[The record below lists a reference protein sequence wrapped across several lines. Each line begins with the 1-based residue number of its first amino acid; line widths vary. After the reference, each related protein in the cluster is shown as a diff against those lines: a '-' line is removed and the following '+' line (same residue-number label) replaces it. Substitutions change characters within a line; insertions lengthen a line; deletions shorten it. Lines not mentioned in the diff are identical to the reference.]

1 MGSKKRKTQVSAE
14 THTKSSALQQS
25 KGTSAPTPST
35 RGQRS
40 KRKPSPGGGATTLS
54 QDAAAL
60 ASQLGFTDQ
69 TLLASLMP
77 PTKPGPKSTL
87 SVSQKVTDSRQQR
100 KGAGPPGSVKTKQPA
115 VRPKPN
121 PKAASTQ
128 LADTR
133 KRKREGTEK
142 ATSKPQK
149 NTALQLA
156 PREKYKSLL
165 GNSKG
170 LGHRRDKQT
179 TKATDSVL
187 TGTQR
192 DQPTPVGTDDDKM
205 STMTPLQRQMAKKLA
220 GARFRHINEQLYTT
234 PGHQSFT
241 LFQKQPDIFHDY
253 HRGFRSQVES
263 WPVNPVDVLIDYIR
277 QQPQNTVVADM
288 GCGEAKIA
296 QSVTQRVHS
305 FDLVAANDHITPCDI
320 AHTPLGDNVVD
331 VVVFC
336 LALMGTNY
344 LDFLR
349 EAHRICKPRGKLLI
363 AEVVSR
369 FTDIDAFVALLEML
383 GFTLVRKDD
392 SNKMFILLELIK
404 VRSRKQQKNNDIDLA
419 SAPSLLKPC
428 IYKRR

>member
-1 MGSKKRKTQVSAE
+1 MGSKKRKTKVAAE
-14 THTKSSALQQS
+14 THTKSPALQQS

-35 RGQRS
+35 HGQRS
-40 KRKPSPGGGATTLS
+40 KQKPQPGGGTTLS

-69 TLLASLMP
+69 GLLASLMP
-77 PTKPGPKSTL
+77 STKPGPKPTPST
-87 SVSQKVTDSRQQR
+87 SQKATNSRKQRSGVGPRDS
-100 KGAGPPGSVKTKQPA
+100 AKTKQPA
-115 VRPKPN
+115 VLPKSK

-128 LADTR
+128 PADNR
-133 KRKREGTEK
+133 KRKRENTKKPTG
-142 ATSKPQK
+142 KPQK
-149 NTALQLA
+149 DVIAQLES
-156 PREKYKSLL
+156 REKYKSLL
-165 GNSKG
+165 GNSKAS
-170 LGHRRDKQT
+170 GHPHDRQSDKC
-179 TKATDSVL
+179 TDSMS
-187 TGTQR
+187 TDTQKN
-192 DQPTPVGTDDDKM
+192 QPASVDAEDKT

-241 LFQKQPDIFHDY
+241 LFQKQPEIFHDY

-277 QQPQNTVVADM
+277 QQPQSTVVADM

-296 QSVTQRVHS
+296 QSVTQRIHS
-305 FDLVAANDHITPCDI
+305 FDLVAANDHITACDI
-320 AHTPLGDNVVD
+320 AHTPLEDNVVD
-331 VVVFC
+331 IVVFC

-349 EAHRICKPRGKLLI
+349 EAHRICKVRGKLLI

-369 FTDIDAFVALLEML
+369 FTDIDAFVKLLDSL
-383 GFTLVRKDD
+383 GFALVRKDD
-392 SNKMFILLELIK
+392 SNKMFTLLELVK
-404 VRSRKQQKNNDIDLA
+404 LRSRKQQKNNDLDLA